1 MNETLNEIPDSVKM
15 EFETLGFQLPKVLK
29 TLENNFLLIE
39 GQESAGV
46 IRWVTDSPNWWAR
59 KEGSRFVGLTY
70 RSMLQNRC
78 AVTSI
83 DGRVVLLTC
92 STDWLELK
100 ESDFQVKKT
109 VNIYYQKF
117 NLMF

>member
-1 MNETLNEIPDSVKM
+1 
-15 EFETLGFQLPKVLK
+15 
-29 TLENNFLLIE
+29 
-39 GQESAGV
+39 
-46 IRWVTDSPNWWAR
+46 
-59 KEGSRFVGLTY
+59 
-70 RSMLQNRC
+70 MLQNRC